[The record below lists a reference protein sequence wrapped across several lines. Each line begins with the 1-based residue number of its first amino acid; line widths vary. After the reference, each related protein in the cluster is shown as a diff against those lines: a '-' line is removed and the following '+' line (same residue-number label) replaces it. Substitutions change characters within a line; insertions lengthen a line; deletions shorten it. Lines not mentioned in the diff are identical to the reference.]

1 MTSYKTIKIILS
13 IIILISIT
21 LTFTQVVQAQDETP
35 KPIYFTPQVGIGD
48 KVKVGKEIEVG
59 SRTFANYVIAI
70 YNWSIRAIVLLA
82 IVMIMIAGSRWM
94 MAGGN
99 AALITQAKNQI
110 ISALIGLVIAIGSY
124 TLLNFINP
132 SLVRL
137 GSLEI
142 DPIGGVDLSGWP
154 SEAIPTDWTCKI
166 ETIDDGI
173 CWDMGGSYKSYKNSS
188 GPGWECIGG
197 ACPGQSDEVICCKL
211 VASSCDE
218 IKDEVICKQIRDPL
232 CMWKYEENR
241 CYGHSKAEWSK
252 LYGNITGTTTY
263 TDGRWVEKVMLVAS
277 YYSESTNDY
286 RWALSEVDNSPDE
299 TDNDYS
305 VEVYVPISTDL
316 SRGVYGLLWVVT
328 RDPWAIDDKYCVGLN
343 NDAHRTSASTDC
355 VLSNYPSTAFS
366 LLTDEDGQDLQ
377 INLDITAGDYQED

>member
-1 MTSYKTIKIILS
+1 MCESITKKLLLIVILVFIILS
-13 IIILISIT
+13 IG
-21 LTFTQVVQAQDETP
+21 QVVQAEAIPD
-35 KPIYFTPQVGIGD
+35 IYFTPQVGIPGE
-48 KVKVGKEIEVG
+48 EIEVG
-59 SRTFANYVIAI
+59 KDIKVGPTTFANYIVAI

-82 IVMIMIAGSRWM
+82 IVMVMIAGFRWM
-94 MAGGN
+94 MAAGN
-99 AALITQAKNQI
+99 ASIIKRAKDQIT
-110 ISALIGLVIAIGSY
+110 SAFIGLILAVGSY
-124 TLLNFINP
+124 ALLNFINP
-132 SLVRL
+132 SLVRFR
-137 GSLEI
+137 GLEI
-142 DPIGGVDLSGWP
+142 KPLA
-154 SEAIPTDWTCKI
+154 EF
-166 ETIDDGI
+166 
-173 CWDMGGSYKSYKNSS
+173 
-188 GPGWECIGG
+188 
-197 ACPGQSDEVICCKL
+197 
-211 VASSCDE
+211 VASSCDK
-218 IKDEVICKQIRDPL
+218 IKDKVTCEQISDPL
-232 CMWKYEENR
+232 CLWNDVAKR
-241 CYGHSKAEWSK
+241 CYGSSRAEWSK

-277 YYSESTNDY
+277 YYSEETNDY